1 MSRLKLPARIR
12 NYTFA
17 QQRQKEV
24 FQLPWVRPEDLSGKE
39 LPKPVVVI
47 NGVFDL
53 LHSSHMRLIFAAR
66 EKAGT
71 LICAMDSDR
80 LVKKHKGQYRPIMS
94 WPERYAAMS
103 YMPVDYI
110 VEIDDDRDFQRLM
123 ATVKPDIRFQGVDHA
138 GQFSRA
144 SGIPKVFIREG
155 KIRTSEIIRRCA
167 ESVAKEAGDENREAG
182 D

>member
-1 MSRLKLPARIR
+1 MSKPVLPARIR
-12 NYTFA
+12 NYSFA

-24 FQLPWVRPEDLSGKE
+24 FQLPWVRPEDFHGLE
-39 LPKPVVVI
+39 LPRPVVVV

-53 LHSSHMRLIFAAR
+53 LHSAHMRLIFAAR

-80 LVKKHKGQYRPIMS
+80 LVKQHKGEFRPILS

-110 VEIDDDRDFQRLM
+110 VEIDDDGDFRRLIS
-123 ATVKPDIRFQGVDHA
+123 TVKPDVRYQGIDHA
-138 GQFSRA
+138 GQFTRA
-144 SGIPKVFIREG
+144 SGIRKVFVREG
-155 KIRTSEIIRRCA
+155 KIHTSEIIRRCA
-167 ESVAKEAGDENREAG
+167 ESVKREEASEDQ
-182 D
+182 